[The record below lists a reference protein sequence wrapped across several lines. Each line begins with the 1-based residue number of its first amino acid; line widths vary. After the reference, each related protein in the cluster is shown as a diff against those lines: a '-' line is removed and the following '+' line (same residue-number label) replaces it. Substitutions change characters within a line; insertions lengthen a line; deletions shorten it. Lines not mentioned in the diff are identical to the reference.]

1 MQPHG
6 PNANHGS
13 AFLMGGNGLL
23 IGSFSQ
29 IICKSATLKVTAMM
43 KAHAVM
49 WPTSQQVGR
58 TINTRNWRYHCCEC
72 GC

>member
-6 PNANHGS
+6 PNVNHGS

-29 IICKSATLKVTAMM
+29 IICKSGGLSATLKVTARM

-49 WPTSQQVGR
+49 
-58 TINTRNWRYHCCEC
+58 
-72 GC
+72 